1 MESLKNRWHNLP
13 LRRFFMLTVLFT
25 AGAVALLSGLVIW
38 GCVLLR
44 QYLLPEADAVWLTVE
59 RQWDDGTLSQEGY
72 RIKYGEQMQVSQV
85 LIMEDG
91 VIVEREGEE
100 FRYAVQRIENSVDL
114 LSPRRKAV
122 YQLCGVV
129 MAAAPAAFAFAGIF
143 LCSVYFY
150 RRKLRAPLLL
160 LSGAAGNIAGQNLDF
175 VLEYECKDELGAL
188 CSTFENMRRALYENN
203 KAMWRMLEE
212 RKLLQASVA
221 HDLRNPIAI
230 IGGYTEYLKNG
241 LTAGEMGREKIL
253 HIAENLEMA
262 SKRLARYTES
272 VGVLNQ
278 SEEAAMEK
286 ERLPASCLPG
296 QLTEDIR
303 MLAEQRGIAVRVTG
317 ELPEE
322 EITADGSLLH
332 RVLENVAG
340 NALRYAK
347 REIWFD
353 FSLSE
358 GFLMVTVSDDGE
370 GFPEEV
376 LRKKDNFFVTPGEDG
391 HMGIGLA
398 VSRLL
403 CGKHGGGLTLEN
415 TPEGA
420 RVTVRIAVEREERK
434 P

>member
-1 MESLKNRWHNLP
+1 M
-13 LRRFFMLTVLFT
+13 
-25 AGAVALLSGLVIW
+25 
-38 GCVLLR
+38 
-44 QYLLPEADAVWLTVE
+44 
-59 RQWDDGTLSQEGY
+59 
-72 RIKYGEQMQVSQV
+72 
-85 LIMEDG
+85 
-91 VIVEREGEE
+91 
-100 FRYAVQRIENSVDL
+100 
-114 LSPRRKAV
+114 
-122 YQLCGVV
+122 
-129 MAAAPAAFAFAGIF
+129 
-143 LCSVYFY
+143 
-150 RRKLRAPLLL
+150 L

-230 IGGYTEYLKNG
+230 IGGYAEYLKNG

-253 HIAENLEMA
+253 HIAGNLEMA

-358 GFLMVTVSDDGE
+358 GFLVVTVSDDGE

-376 LRKKDNFFVTPGEDG
+376 LRKRDNFFVTPGEDG